1 MEMLVTMIRHVSTG
15 RQSRVN
21 LWERIA
27 SDIHLMVRRPA
38 RLQFAALCY
47 RWKKKKP
54 ELEILLITSRDTG
67 RWVIPKGWPMAG
79 KKAHTVAEREAFEEA
94 GVSGKARREPLGF
107 YTYMKGLNSGLKVN
121 CKVQVHAVEVDDM
134 LKSYPEKGSRTLEWV
149 SCSEAATRVQEPEL
163 KKLLLDFEQDMTER
177 TAPKK
182 RALQA

>member
-1 MEMLVTMIRHVSTG
+1 M
-15 RQSRVN
+15 N

-54 ELEILLITSRDTG
+54 ELEVLLITSRDTG

-94 GVSGKARREPLGF
+94 GVSGKASREPLGY
-107 YTYMKGLNSGLKVN
+107 YTYMKGLNSGLKVS
-121 CKVQVHAVEVDDM
+121 CKVQVHAVEVDGM
-134 LKSYPEKGSRTLEWV
+134 MKNYPEKGSRTLEWV
-149 SCSEAATRVQEPEL
+149 SCREAATRVQEPEL
-163 KKLLLDFEQDMTER
+163 KKLLIDFEQEIADR
-177 TAPKK
+177 TTQKK
-182 RALQA
+182 RVLQA